1 MSASESKVVE
11 DVILGQQVDDQGKA
25 SFGDRHC
32 PVKSRGSTGSVS
44 SVGSSESMNSSASVS
59 PTMTQSVTSVDIAPL
74 TETTPDDIKNFCSTQ
89 ACAQPDDVVTLARAT
104 LETLSELWREI
115 GLEPH
120 ECNNSTAEMFAEVKR
135 VFENKLS
142 STQEIKCSLVSQIRL
157 ASARITTIE
166 RETGTA
172 TQDSKLEACKAHTTL
187 RASLSAHKEYLK
199 SLEATKISRAGTL
212 SKKAD
217 ELSALFHRLDDSLTP
232 EQTKFLKLG
241 TDYTMGRIE
250 QFVSRYSVYVTT
262 GAKVQTLTLRCS
274 ARRTTESQSSTRS
287 YTRARRSALSSSPPS
302 ARSGTSSA

>member
-1 MSASESKVVE
+1 MSASESKIAE

-250 QFVSRYSVYVTT
+250 QFVSRYSVYLT
-262 GAKVQTLTLRCS
+262 GAKVQILTLRCS
-274 ARRTTESQSSTRS
+274 ARCTTESQSSTRS

-302 ARSGTSSA
+302 ARSGTNSA